1 MIILVVYLQIVNT
14 NEAFDSYRRRVRGY
28 AELQDG
34 SNTPWSIPEEDENKV
49 RDIVVE
55 ILKTMN
61 EEVNTNYYPGK
72 FDSVNKT
79 LDNSG
84 NTRFI
89 VDIFI
94 YDVRKYVN
102 RRVIMDFTVISG
114 TNDVQINTI
123 NLSNAVRYDEP
134 MTLHDEPVE
143 KIIKD
148 TNVDRTYRIMG
159 NVKSTL
165 NYSVFS
171 NPLSKKAND
180 STDVHKWIL
189 PIGIQASSY
198 NVFPCRNQGTGW
210 DRDGIDDVEAETDYC
225 KGINSAYGDRHLVG
239 NYHPPHVKLLSEP
252 NQHSW
257 IFNKSRGITGFP
269 VGGPGKT

>member
-1 MIILVVYLQIVNT
+1 MKFNNDLVLIVTLMIILVVYLQIVNT

-198 NVFPCRNQGTGW
+198 NVF
-210 DRDGIDDVEAETDYC
+210 
-225 KGINSAYGDRHLVG
+225 
-239 NYHPPHVKLLSEP
+239 
-252 NQHSW
+252 
-257 IFNKSRGITGFP
+257 
-269 VGGPGKT
+269 